1 MPHDLPPEIL
11 EKIFAHIPLVDLLTV
26 HSRVSHKWY
35 DIISRPNYLPWKK
48 AYYQYKLQP
57 HYGKDEVIE
66 TILEDE
72 DKKRKAAK
80 QQKENDDDET
90 SDEGVPPIKK
100 QKVEPEPEKET
111 LYPVYEKLYDFFK
124 IHDKDGK
131 YENAEFI
138 NFDNHLNPP
147 RKDRNGRVCPED
159 KIKWRNETG
168 LPFLV
173 SFRSGLFLILLST
186 LHFYLFS
193 GQLCLYKFCRRCG

>member
-1 MPHDLPPEIL
+1 MTENQRYFPPEIL

-26 HSRVSHKWY
+26 HSLVSTKWR
-35 DIISRPNYLPWKK
+35 DVISRANYLPWKK

-72 DKKRKAAK
+72 AKKRKEAEK
-80 QQKENDDDET
+80 QQKENDENPDEEDDDN
-90 SDEGVPPIKK
+90 SDEGDPPTKK

-124 IHDKDGK
+124 THDKEGK

-147 RKDRNGRVCPED
+147 KKDRNGRVSPED
-159 KIKWRNETG
+159 KLKWRTETG

-173 SFRSGLFLILLST
+173 ST
-186 LHFYLFS
+186 YTK
-193 GQLCLYKFCRRCG
+193 YK